1 VGFTNHSK
9 LLQDEMGYE
18 LVWESKNSE
27 GKQEWKFK
35 KGDVET
41 EMNEDTIS
49 EYYIPSADK
58 CKESMKKAHIKLT
71 ESIKKNLLILENN
84 KEMDES
90 YNIGGVPKGQQL
102 LKDTFDWVLPRLP
115 KRNVKNNS

>member
-1 VGFTNHSK
+1 
-9 LLQDEMGYE
+9 MGYE